1 MNDRKHS
8 LNAENV
14 LRSFPEILSGS
25 INLKA
30 LASAISVLVQRH
42 YDAIGMIKIYPMLME
57 APVLLRTIDGKIL
70 RTVDGKLLRAKA
82 GDHVPEPILD
92 ILAHDFKVDWWDADY
107 TVEEKRRVLKDSWRI
122 HRMLG
127 TKGAVEQAISAI
139 YPETVVEEWFE
150 YDGDPYHFRIK
161 LDVTSDS
168 VNPAKHQRV
177 VDRIEYYK
185 NVRSVLDDIE
195 YAAGDAAPAY
205 ACVAS
210 LGEEIEDGATAYVY
224 S

>member
-1 MNDRKHS
+1 MSDKHY
-8 LNAENV
+8 LNAKNI
-14 LRSFPEILSGS
+14 LRSFPMVLTEDIDLY
-25 INLKA
+25 A
-30 LASAISVLVQRH
+30 LGSAISELAARH
-42 YDAIGMIKIYPMLME
+42 AEEIKKLSIY
-57 APVLLRTIDGKIL
+57 AQIDTL
-70 RTVDGKLLRAKA
+70 
-82 GDHVPEPILD
+82 PEPLLD
-92 ILAHDFKVDWWDADY
+92 ILAYDFKVDWWDADY

-139 YPETVVEEWFE
+139 YPETTVEEWFE

-195 YAAGDAAPAY
+195 YAAGDTAPAY
-205 ACVAS
+205 ACVTS

>member
-1 MNDRKHS
+1 MNDRNHS

-14 LRSFPEILSGS
+14 LRSFPDVLSGN

-42 YDAIGMIKIYPMLME
+42 YAAIGMIKIYPALME
-57 APVLLRTIDGKIL
+57 SPVLIRTNDGKVLRTI
-70 RTVDGKLLRAKA
+70 DGKLLRAKT
-82 GDHVPEPILD
+82 DNHVPEPLLD
-92 ILAHDFKVDWWDADY
+92 ILAYDFKVDWWDADY

-139 YPETVVEEWFE
+139 YPETTIEEWFE
-150 YDGDPYHFRIK
+150 YNGDPYHFRIK

-195 YAAGDAAPAY
+195 YAAGDTAPAY
-205 ACVAS
+205 ACVSS
-210 LGEEIEDGATAYVY
+210 LGEEIEDGATAYIY

>member
-1 MNDRKHS
+1 MSDKHY
-8 LNAENV
+8 LNAKNI
-14 LRSFPEILSGS
+14 LRSFPMVLAEDIDLY
-25 INLKA
+25 A
-30 LASAISVLVQRH
+30 LGSAISELAARH
-42 YDAIGMIKIYPMLME
+42 AEEIKKLSIY
-57 APVLLRTIDGKIL
+57 AQIDTL
-70 RTVDGKLLRAKA
+70 
-82 GDHVPEPILD
+82 PEPLLD
-92 ILAHDFKVDWWDADY
+92 ILAYDFKVDWWDADY

-139 YPETVVEEWFE
+139 YPETTVEEWFE

-195 YAAGDAAPAY
+195 YAAGDTAPAY